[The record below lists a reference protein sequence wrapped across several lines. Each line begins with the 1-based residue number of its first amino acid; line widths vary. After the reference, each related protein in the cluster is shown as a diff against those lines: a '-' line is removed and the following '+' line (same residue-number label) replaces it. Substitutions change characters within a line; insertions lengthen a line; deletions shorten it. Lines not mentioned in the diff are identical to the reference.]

1 MRYLSFFS
9 GVEMAH
15 LAVERH
21 GWELVACAEI
31 DPFAS
36 AVIAERL
43 PHVPNLGD
51 VSKITPEQIEALGP
65 LDAII
70 MGFPCQDVSIA
81 GKRKG
86 LRNDDGSVTR
96 SGLFYDAMRL
106 VRAADPRWLILEN
119 VPATDPRIG
128 QVIQATS
135 KRGQACLTGS
145 TQTTRRGR
153 G

>member
-43 PHVPNLGD
+43 PHVPNLG
-51 VSKITPEQIEALGP
+51 VLPGLALE
-65 LDAII
+65 
-70 MGFPCQDVSIA
+70 FRQ
-81 GKRKG
+81 
-86 LRNDDGSVTR
+86 
-96 SGLFYDAMRL
+96 
-106 VRAADPRWLILEN
+106 
-119 VPATDPRIG
+119 
-128 QVIQATS
+128 TS
-135 KRGQACLTGS
+135 CS
-145 TQTTRRGR
+145 SS
-153 G
+153 